1 MVNLRKNQ
9 VKISRLKYR
18 GNIMVELRE
27 ITEVNFMDCI
37 SLSVYDTQK
46 EFVATN
52 LYSLAQA
59 WVYYDTAYP
68 FAIYS
73 DNVMV
78 GFIMLGYYELKGV
91 YTVWRFMIDR
101 KFQNKGYGKEAL
113 LLAIDFLKNKFN
125 ISEVYLAY
133 NQDNYVAEKL
143 YESVGFTQ
151 TGEIIDEEIEM
162 RLIIND

>member
-1 MVNLRKNQ
+1 M
-9 VKISRLKYR
+9 I
-18 GNIMVELRE
+18 ELRE
-27 ITEVNFMDCI
+27 ITEENFKDCI
-37 SLSVYDTQK
+37 SLSVFDNQK

-59 WVYYDTAYP
+59 WLYYDTSYP

-91 YTVWRFMIDR
+91 YTIWRFMIDR
-101 KFQNKGYGKEAL
+101 KFQNKSYGKEAL

-125 ISEVYLAY
+125 VKEVYLAY
-133 NQDNYVAEKL
+133 KEENYVAEKL
-143 YESVGFTQ
+143 YESVGFKR
-151 TGEIIDEEIEM
+151 TGEIIDDEMEI
-162 RLIIND
+162 RLVIND